1 MTFVL
6 WQRGRDTGIAS
17 TRLVLRAAEVP
28 LLSDAQTLRDRLQ
41 ALHSEQAQ
49 RVDAACEE
57 ARVRGHNLGLE
68 QGVLAASDEVASSL
82 TTLALA
88 AEHERERLR
97 TQVGALALHVARKL
111 LGQLADDERLVSL
124 ADTAARDMLPATALT
139 LVVHPEQADGVR
151 ARLAG
156 RSSESARGAPPPLAF
171 EVRADPACEFDSCR
185 IETELGSV
193 DASLDAQLA
202 RLGDAWGVKP
212 LA

>member
-28 LLSDAQTLRDRLQ
+28 LLSDAQALRDRLD

-49 RVDAACEE
+49 RVDAACEA
-57 ARVRGHNLGLE
+57 ARLRGHTLGLK

-88 AEHERERLR
+88 AEQERDRLR
-97 TQVGALALHVARKL
+97 AQVGALALHVARKL
-111 LGQLADDERLVSL
+111 LGELADDERLASL

-139 LVVHPEQADGVR
+139 LVVHPEQADRVR
-151 ARLAG
+151 ARLAH
-156 RSSESARGAPPPLAF
+156 RASETARGAPPPLAF
-171 EVRADPACEFDSCR
+171 EVRADPTCALDSCR

-202 RLGDAWGVKP
+202 RLADAWGVK
-212 LA
+212 ADA